1 MVCSPMGGWPPT
13 KLPLIPGVSVH
24 RTHVLSS
31 SRLRTPSAGGVGPE
45 SLHLG
50 SPIFPGA
57 KTVVV
62 TIRVFVPPGRASS
75 ARPSER
81 RVRAPCG
88 YVPVVPTGTLETFVP
103 APAKRPGPTD
113 NSPAVEAILAG
124 LSSRAATFAPGHR
137 HRCGRLPPDRPGST
151 GATRLRAR
159 SSRRGRRESPGR
171 VGQAARATE
180 AMAASSGARELTG
193 SPSCRL
199 R

>member
-1 MVCSPMGGWPPT
+1 MGGWPPT

-113 NSPAVEAILAG
+113 NSPPSRP
-124 LSSRAATFAPGHR
+124 SSPVSAAAPPPSPPAPSS
-137 HRCGRLPPDRPGST
+137 CGRLPPDRPGST

>member
-124 LSSRAATFAPGHR
+124 LSSRAATFAPGTVIVR
-137 HRCGRLPPDRPGST
+137 ASTSRPARFDRRYSPARSVLPPWPAGESWPSGS
-151 GATRLRAR
+151 
-159 SSRRGRRESPGR
+159 
-171 VGQAARATE
+171 
-180 AMAASSGARELTG
+180 
-193 SPSCRL
+193 SC
-199 R
+199 

>member
-13 KLPLIPGVSVH
+13 TLPLIPGVSVH

-88 YVPVVPTGTLETFVP
+88 YVRWFRPELWRHLCPHPRSDPVLLTTRPPSRPSSPVSAAAPPPSPP
-103 APAKRPGPTD
+103 AP
-113 NSPAVEAILAG
+113 
-124 LSSRAATFAPGHR
+124 SS
-137 HRCGRLPPDRPGST
+137 CGRLPPDRPGST